1 MTEESPLIGSRAF
14 KIVPLAGFSGGRL
27 QTRIPGAETL
37 IYLIRKNSLEIWGL
51 SKVKWFESRGTFL
64 ESRATCPT
72 IRVIYFQRFIDSHEI
87 PLHSS

>member
-37 IYLIRKNSLEIWGL
+37 IYLIRKKTSGHPFHWLYSLLG
-51 SKVKWFESRGTFL
+51 S
-64 ESRATCPT
+64 
-72 IRVIYFQRFIDSHEI
+72 Y
-87 PLHSS
+87 